1 MASQI
6 MPAGLADPAI
16 ESQRIFR
23 AVLNAFSRPGTVK
36 ELHLADAP
44 PAPLMTG
51 TAAVALTLFDLTTPV
66 WVDPTLASDAARE
79 YLGFHTGCTWAEG
92 PAEANF
98 AIIDGTAGIASFD
111 DYAQGSLEYP
121 DRSATVIVQVEGL
134 AEGLAEGEGAK
145 LTGPGIETEH
155 RLQVKGVTAAFWAA
169 LADNHARFP
178 LGIDLVLVA
187 RERIACLPR
196 TTKTEV

>member
-16 ESQRIFR
+16 ESQHIFR

-36 ELHLADAP
+36 ELHLADTP

-66 WVDPTLASDAARE
+66 WLDPTLASDAARE

-92 PAEANF
+92 PADANF
-98 AIIDGTAGIASFD
+98 AIVDGTAGIANFD

-121 DRSATVIVQVEGL
+121 DRSATLIVQVEAL
-134 AEGLAEGEGAK
+134 SEGDGAK

-155 RLQVKGVTAAFWAA
+155 RLMVKGVTVAFWAA
-169 LADNHARFP
+169 LADNNARFP
-178 LGIDLVLVA
+178 HGVDLVLVA
-187 RERIACLPR
+187 RDRIACLPR
-196 TTKTEV
+196 TTKAEV